1 MSSLMFPTTAVTWQ
15 DARTLQKKRWMRVA
29 TGGNKMPKIY
39 TKTGDKGTSATFTG
53 ERRPKDDV
61 VFEAEGTTDELN
73 SALGLAME
81 HCNDAG
87 LDLTERLSLVQSVL
101 MDVGASIATPKSTA
115 RESHLKRTVFST
127 DHVTDLENWIDE
139 YTAQLTP
146 LKNFIL
152 PSGGKASASL
162 HLARAICRRA
172 ERRVV
177 PLVRDGEMDNEPA
190 KYLNR
195 RRQLSLARSVIR
207 KKQEGDDEV
216 SADAPA
222 VAAVPGPSADPIQL
236 DVDSELEPP
245 QPSASTATTPI
256 SATKRKFGY
265 RQGLPLR
272 EHISAAEPRQRPIET
287 SFVRC
292 CMMSALVRGLACT
305 ECSEPTL
312 KIRAI
317 DRRLGLVCLLE
328 TYCTTCGAV
337 LNSTLSSD
345 RVEEEK
351 AGNVPFVVVRQA
363 VAATM
368 DMGVGHAGLVK
379 LCRFMDMEPLQHK
392 SYSRH
397 VKAVTA
403 ANMTV
408 VSSLFDDAAKTVR
421 QILSDFL
428 FTAARY
434 AAMSEGKVETIY
446 RRVHTEQEHK

>member
-1 MSSLMFPTTAVTWQ
+1 MQ
-15 DARTLQKKRWMRVA
+15 
-29 TGGNKMPKIY
+29 
-39 TKTGDKGTSATFTG
+39 
-53 ERRPKDDV
+53 
-61 VFEAEGTTDELN
+61 
-73 SALGLAME
+73 
-81 HCNDAG
+81 
-87 LDLTERLSLVQSVL
+87 
-101 MDVGASIATPKSTA
+101 
-115 RESHLKRTVFST
+115 
-127 DHVTDLENWIDE
+127 
-139 YTAQLTP
+139 
-146 LKNFIL
+146 
-152 PSGGKASASL
+152 
-162 HLARAICRRA
+162 
-172 ERRVV
+172 
-177 PLVRDGEMDNEPA
+177 
-190 KYLNR
+190 
-195 RRQLSLARSVIR
+195 
-207 KKQEGDDEV
+207 
-216 SADAPA
+216 
-222 VAAVPGPSADPIQL
+222 
-236 DVDSELEPP
+236 VDSELEPP
-245 QPSASTATTPI
+245 QPSTSTTTTPI

-421 QILSDFL
+421 QMYRERDPHFL
-428 FTAARY
+428 KT
-434 AAMSEGKVETIY
+434 KWWTIY
-446 RRVHTEQEHK
+446 INGKTVDYRSIAWIVITAVLFLPVKFVIAMLRNLMSNLLFASTRLFINRILWNFQHFSTR